1 MAIDLNFPI
10 SDDDINA
17 IAALPNDIRIDLTQH
32 INSTHPFS
40 IFEPVEGKKNQI
52 ICPFCGSGSGKHHT
66 GVIFTF
72 ENEKWLYHCFACN
85 NFSGDLI
92 KIIADANH
100 FSTKG
105 KDFFHVLAIAVKI
118 LNINIATVA
127 DETPVIKTITVQKK
141 KPAVKVPATEYP
153 RLAEARNNLSSFVES
168 QGGEWRGLPLALL
181 KQLSWGFLPIFSHP
195 KSPNFTFPAIIVPN
209 DLNGIFARRVNDKGY
224 SNIEP
229 TATTTIFLPDADS
242 FDVIITEGAINGASI
257 LAAISEP
264 NFGIIASGGTSG
276 NSNVLARLQQLK
288 SQGKNFRV
296 LIAYDNDTSN
306 AGQIAAAK
314 LLKML
319 ISAGFTACTIDIIKQ
334 GDVDLN
340 DVLRANNGV
349 SRLADMVNSAISDAQ
364 ETFNNNENIA
374 INYFDLADI
383 TDKNQSKPNED
394 FISAADDED
403 LAGLKIPDNYK
414 ISKNGSIV
422 KISVSVDENGKK
434 HTQQKSICPRKLFI
448 KEKLFNIEEK
458 TFKQILAYST
468 VDGKLK
474 TIPAQETSTIFNKN
488 KLVELTNYS
497 QLFTSTNARS
507 IVDWLFA
514 FNIANETKIPI
525 TYTVNHCGWYENN
538 DQIYF
543 VDPRRENQIEDDG
556 KKFNLTVDP
565 AKCQLANSLISKG
578 NIDEWRKAYLL
589 AKPSTIARAT
599 IAASVAAPLLKLLNE
614 RNFVFYVH
622 GKTTGG
628 KSTALFLGS
637 SAVGRKDLVRIFD
650 GSTTALNALAAETNH
665 LPLFIDEKQ
674 SADQKLKADFAR
686 WIYNDANGTEKQ
698 RANKDGTART
708 VREWLHITLANGET
722 ELLNDNTTGGAFT
735 RLLQIAAPSTI
746 LDADTC
752 KIIRDIIK
760 NNYGLAWTPY
770 IDLICKTPIEEIQE
784 MFNSQIKIFDDIY
797 PNILP
802 EYRRYIALIYVADE
816 LLNKSIDTFDNCNAL
831 EYDQIFNAIPTK
843 EEIDDTAREKNAVN
857 TFIVT
862 KATHFDGNT
871 SRDPKAELFGRYSE
885 RTGYLYIIKAVLD
898 KHLQENGY
906 DAKKIANDLVADG
919 FFKPADKIAKDC
931 KSPRPVIL
939 AKFDGNPIWCYRVP
953 LQLID
958 KKTQQP
964 N

>member
-1 MAIDLNFPI
+1 MAINLNFPV
-10 SDDDINA
+10 SDDDIKA
-17 IAALPNDIRIDLTQH
+17 IASLPYDILINLTRR
-32 INSTHPFS
+32 INSTDPLTL
-40 IFEPVEGKKNQI
+40 FEPVEGKNNQI

-100 FSTKG
+100 LSTKG
-105 KDFFHVLAIAVKI
+105 KDFFNVLAIAVKI
-118 LNINIATVA
+118 LNINIATV
-127 DETPVIKTITVQKK
+127 DETSVTRTVTPQKK
-141 KPAVKVPATEYP
+141 KSVVKVPATEYP
-153 RLAEARNNLSSFVES
+153 RLADARNNLVSFIEK
-168 QGGEWRGLPLALL
+168 QGGKWRGLPLALL
-181 KQLSWGFLPIFSHP
+181 KQLNWGFLHNFSHP
-195 KSPNFTFPAIIVPN
+195 KSSNFTFPAIIVPN
-209 DLNGIFARRVNDKGY
+209 DLNGIFARRVDDKGY

-229 TATTTIFLPDADS
+229 TATTTIYLPDSNS
-242 FDVIITEGAINGASI
+242 FDVLIVEGAINGASI
-257 LAAISEP
+257 LAAIP
-264 NFGIIASGGTSG
+264 NPSFGIIASGGTSG
-276 NSNVLARLQQLK
+276 NKNVLEKLK
-288 SQGKNFRV
+288 ALREGGKNFRV
-296 LIAYDNDTSN
+296 IIAYDNDFN
-306 AGQIAAAK
+306 QAGQNAAEK
-314 LLKML
+314 LSKML
-319 ISAGFTACTIDIIKQ
+319 SDASFTACTINNITKTPEI
-334 GDVDLN
+334 DLN
-340 DVLRANNGV
+340 DVLRGV
-349 SRLADMVNSAISDAQ
+349 DGSSKLADLVNSAISDAQ
-364 ETFNNNENIA
+364 EKFNNNGNITVG
-374 INYFDLADI
+374 NSNSADSND
-383 TDKNQSKPNED
+383 TNQTNPNED

-403 LAGLKIPDNYK
+403 LEGLKIPDNYK
-414 ISKNGSIV
+414 ITKNGSIV

-448 KEKLFNIEEK
+448 KEQLFNIEEK
-458 TFKQILAYST
+458 TFKQILAYKT

-474 TIPAQETSTIFNKN
+474 IIPAQDTSTIFNKN
-488 KLVELTNYS
+488 KIVELTNYS
-497 QLFTSTNARS
+497 KLFTTTNAKN

-514 FNIANETKIPI
+514 FNIANETNIPI

-556 KKFNLTVDP
+556 KKFNLTVDA
-565 AKCQLANSLISKG
+565 AKCQLANSLVSKG
-578 NIDEWRKAYLL
+578 SIEEWRKAYLL

-622 GKTTGG
+622 GKTTSG

-674 SADQKLKADFAR
+674 SADQKLKSDFAR

-708 VREWLHITLANGET
+708 VREWLHVTLANGET

-735 RLLQIAAPSTI
+735 RLLQIAAPSII
-746 LDADTC
+746 LDAETC
-752 KIIRDIIK
+752 KTIRDIIK
-760 NNYGLAWTPY
+760 KNYGLAWTPY

-784 MFNSQIKIFDDIY
+784 MFNSRVKIFGDTY

-802 EYRRYIALIYVADE
+802 EYRRYIALICVADE
-816 LLNKSIDTFDNCNAL
+816 LLNKSIATFDNGNAL

-885 RTGYLYIIKAVLD
+885 RTGYLYIIKAILD

-906 DAKKIANDLVADG
+906 DAKKIANDLVTDG
-919 FFKPADKIAKDC
+919 FFKPADKIEKGC

-939 AKFDGNPIWCYRVP
+939 VKFDGNPIWCYRVP
-953 LQLID
+953 LDLID
-958 KKTQQP
+958 EEKTAI
-964 N
+964 